1 MLPIRKNTLP
11 GALLVLVAATRGAS
25 AVPNVTQVID
35 GLPQVIA
42 PQQIIVQCNPALL
55 PLLCTTALDTVG
67 AVVAMV
73 GQTAFDL
80 AVLPDGVSL
89 QGALDTLRALPGI
102 SSAEPNRILIGSS
115 AYPQTW
121 NFPAMDAPG
130 DGTLLPASTTSA
142 SANAPVV
149 AVLDTGIAYRA
160 DWWGMYARAPA
171 FDATQFAPGWDFVN
185 GDAFPD
191 DDNGHGTAMATIIA
205 GSATFSSAAIPY
217 VGPAAG
223 AILMPVKV
231 LDADNQGTEFWLE
244 EGIRYAVQSG
254 ANVINLSLDFA
265 RNYVP
270 GAGLRDAMALAR
282 DSNVVIVAA
291 SGNTGGRVLYP
302 AAFPDVISV
311 GAFALNEESDYS
323 VTWYSNSGEA
333 LDLVAPGG
341 MPGQDVNQDGLW
353 DGVLAQ
359 SFPPGQPSQIS
370 WWLFAGTSPATAH
383 ASAAAAALIGN
394 GVNPGTVRPLLQAT
408 AGDMRTGGWDRKS
421 GSGRVQASTAI
432 ASASAFVS
440 PAPLYADA
448 VAALRSDGRAAAA
461 VMIATADGTGVSDA
475 EVHVRWRG
483 AAPGAQTAVTDGQG
497 IARFVSPWPSSS
509 GKLFVIEVPRVIH
522 GGAAQRPRAFAR
534 SDGGFNTLWLSVS
547 LDLSPSLSSLSLSSL
562 SLSGLL
568 GSSTSSVDG
577 MTIWG
582 YGYSNGVGLASGTTG
597 SGLAS
602 GTTGSTGGG
611 SDASYP
617 LTTGIEACP
626 LALPLYSYG
635 WLSTAASWSLFS
647 GASLASGYSI
657 RLVDSSWVLTP
668 GAAALD
674 SGELGRI
681 CGVSISLVKPLSS
694 NYFWSGTLYAAGVG
708 PQPSGLGVGDNARFW
723 AEAMNAE
730 RSTAP

>member
-1 MLPIRKNTLP
+1 
-11 GALLVLVAATRGAS
+11 
-25 AVPNVTQVID
+25 
-35 GLPQVIA
+35 
-42 PQQIIVQCNPALL
+42 
-55 PLLCTTALDTVG
+55 
-67 AVVAMV
+67 
-73 GQTAFDL
+73 
-80 AVLPDGVSL
+80 
-89 QGALDTLRALPGI
+89 
-102 SSAEPNRILIGSS
+102 
-115 AYPQTW
+115 
-121 NFPAMDAPG
+121 
-130 DGTLLPASTTSA
+130 
-142 SANAPVV
+142 
-149 AVLDTGIAYRA
+149 
-160 DWWGMYARAPA
+160 MYARAPA

-185 GDAFPD
+185 GDAYPD

-205 GSATFSSAAIPY
+205 GSASFSSAAIPY

-244 EGIRYAVQSG
+244 EGIRYAVGAG

-270 GAGLRDAMALAR
+270 GAGLRDALAAAR
-282 DSNVVIVAA
+282 DANVVIVAA

-311 GAFALNEESDYS
+311 GAFTLNYATGYS
-323 VTWYSNSGEA
+323 VTWYSNTGEA

-359 SFPPGQPSQIS
+359 SSPPGQPSQIS

-408 AGDMRTGGWDRKS
+408 AGDMRTNGWDQKS

-448 VAALRSDGRAAAA
+448 VAALQSDGRAAAA

-483 AAPGAQTAVTDGQG
+483 AAPGAQTAVTDAQG

-509 GKLFVIEVPRVIH
+509 RNLFVIEVPRVIY

-534 SDGGFNTLWLSVS
+534 SSGGFNTLLLSVS
-547 LDLSPSLSSLSLSSL
+547 LDPSLSLSSLSLSSLSLSSLSLSSL

-568 GSSTSSVDG
+568 GSSTSSING

-582 YGYSNGVGLASGTTG
+582 YGDSQGVGLASGTTG

-602 GTTGSTGGG
+602 GTTGSDGQGQNGQGQNQDSSAT
-611 SDASYP
+611 YP
-617 LTTGIEACP
+617 LTTGVEGCP

-635 WLSTAASWSLFS
+635 WLSTAASSALFS
-647 GASLASGYSI
+647 GAFLSSGYSI
-657 RLVDSSWVLTP
+657 RLVDSSWVLAP

-674 SGELGRI
+674 SRALGSSTSWKPCAIKSPQEAVGSGAPKPRKLRALSNRIAEPTPKVAATSAGESELGKTCTSKVRSRELPSARLASTYGISRTRI
-681 CGVSISLVKPLSS
+681 ASARTSLEVSAQRVSAMTAIVLISV
-694 NYFWSGTLYAAGVG
+694 V
-708 PQPSGLGVGDNARFW
+708 
-723 AEAMNAE
+723 
-730 RSTAP
+730 RSRMP